1 MKIHDE
7 DHVDRVREQWA
18 HERPDLDTSPV
29 AVVARVGRLARYFD
43 HGLERVFA
51 EHRLRRDG
59 WDVLA
64 SLRRTGRP
72 YRLSPTELYRGLMR
86 TSGAIT
92 NRLRRLESAGLIR
105 RTVDPSDGRGL
116 LVELTEQGSELV
128 DVLLDK
134 HLENE
139 RRMLDALTPA
149 EQEALAGLLRKLLV
163 AFEADRPTP
172 PSTRRRRARR
182 CRGRPPEAGSTVH
195 PRRDA

>member
-1 MKIHDE
+1 LQVANYLNMKIHDH

-18 HERPDLDTSPV
+18 RERPDLDTSPV

-43 HGLERVFA
+43 RGMDRVFA
-51 EHRLRRDG
+51 EHGLRRDG

-92 NRLRRLESAGLIR
+92 NRLRRLEGAGLIR
-105 RTVDPSDGRGL
+105 RTVDPADGRGL
-116 LVELTEQGSELV
+116 LVELTEHGSELV
-128 DVLLDK
+128 DVLVDK

-139 RRMLDALTPA
+139 RRMLEALTPA
-149 EQEALAGLLRKLLV
+149 EQQVLARLLRTLLV
-163 AFEADRPTP
+163 AFEGDT
-172 PSTRRRRARR
+172 
-182 CRGRPPEAGSTVH
+182 G
-195 PRRDA
+195 PRVS